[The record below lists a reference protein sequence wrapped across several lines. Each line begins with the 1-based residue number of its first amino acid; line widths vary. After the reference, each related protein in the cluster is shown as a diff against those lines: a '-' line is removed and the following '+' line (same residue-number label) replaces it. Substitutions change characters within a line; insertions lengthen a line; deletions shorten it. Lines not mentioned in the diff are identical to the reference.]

1 MAIEETLS
9 TVVEKGMG
17 TINGVKGIGLPTSPT
32 LQIPVTISGTLFIA
46 SGVVI
51 LGTPLVI
58 MGTHY
63 LLKRIK
69 GKEYDLEKI
78 FTPNTKVIMSLA
90 VSSALLISV
99 GTVMLPRTQWLM
111 IIHVITGYACLA
123 LSIVH
128 VFIYRN
134 IIKAQAKKY
143 WNFLTAPK
151 KMAEAKA

>member
-1 MAIEETLS
+1 S

-17 TINGVKGIGLPTSPT
+17 TINGVKGIGLATSPI
-32 LQIPVTISGTLFIA
+32 LQIPVTISGALLITT
-46 SGVVI
+46 GVAI
-51 LGTPLVI
+51 LGTPLLIV
-58 MGTHY
+58 GTHY

-69 GKEYDLEKI
+69 GQEYDLEKI

-90 VSSALLISV
+90 VSSALLVSV
-99 GTVMLPRTQWLM
+99 GTVMLPRTEWLM
-111 IIHVITGYACLA
+111 ILHVITGYGCLV

-143 WNFLTAPK
+143 WNFLVSPK
-151 KMAEAKA
+151 KMTAAKA